1 MTARTGYALLRPTAR
16 AMRWG
21 PLAAAAGLGLA
32 IVAVPAIL
40 SVRPAAAHLAMLLRL
55 AAACGALGT
64 AFLLDDPA
72 TRTTPTVP
80 TSRLVRHL
88 VRAGI
93 ALPVI
98 AAWWVAALAVARTG
112 VEPEVSA
119 GLPGAAIT
127 LEAAALVVVALALAA
142 AGLRLTADG
151 AVGPLAA
158 PALLLFLAIVW
169 FLPHRVALI
178 LNPTDPQWTSAH
190 RRWAVLL
197 VAAAIGFIWASRE
210 PSPRRERQRT
220 G

>member
-1 MTARTGYALLRPTAR
+1 MTTWTGYALLRPTAH

-40 SVRPAAAHLAMLLRL
+40 SLRPTAAHLATLLRL

-72 TRTTPTVP
+72 TRSTPTVP

-98 AAWWVAALAVARTG
+98 GAWWVVALTVVRTAVK
-112 VEPEVSA
+112 PEVVA
-119 GLPGAAIT
+119 GLPRAAIT
-127 LEAAALVVVALALAA
+127 LEAAALVLVALALAA

-151 AVGPLAA
+151 AVGTFAA
-158 PALLLFLAIVW
+158 PALLFFLAIAW
-169 FLPHRVALI
+169 FLPHRMALI

-190 RRWAVLL
+190 RRWTVLL
-197 VAAAIGFIWASRE
+197 VAAAIGFVWASRE
-210 PSPRRERQRT
+210 ASPRRDRKRT
-220 G
+220 V